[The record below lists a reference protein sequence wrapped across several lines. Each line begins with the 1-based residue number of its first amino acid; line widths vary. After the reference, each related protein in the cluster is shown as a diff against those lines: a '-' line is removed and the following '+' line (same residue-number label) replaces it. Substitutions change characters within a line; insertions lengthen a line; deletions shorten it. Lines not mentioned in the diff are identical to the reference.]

1 MTTKEK
7 LINFWDYHKVYII
20 AGILAVIFVIFTVS
34 ECMSNKT
41 PDISIG
47 FIASE
52 YKDTEKLEKML
63 SETLGDRNGDG
74 VSYAFCDNVL
84 LPKTPQN
91 DGDAMLIQKVSVMF
105 ASGDYQMFIM
115 DKEFFE
121 ADIYGEMFVDISD
134 IITEEMAED
143 SVKMRGKSVAFKTTH
158 SKFLNDAGVS
168 GENLYL
174 GLIVIRES
182 DKGKE
187 KMELLHKISE
197 DVLKEVIINK

>member
-1 MTTKEK
+1 
-7 LINFWDYHKVYII
+7 
-20 AGILAVIFVIFTVS
+20 
-34 ECMSNKT
+34 MSNKT

-52 YKDTEKLEKML
+52 YKSTDKLEKML
-63 SETLGDRNGDG
+63 SDAVGDRNGDG
-74 VSYAFCDNVL
+74 VSYAFCDNVV
-84 LPKTPQN
+84 LPQTPQN
-91 DGDAMLIQKVSVMF
+91 DGDTMLIQKVSIMF

-143 SVKMRGKSVAFKTTH
+143 SVKMRGKS
-158 SKFLNDAGVS
+158 KFLNDALVS
-168 GENLYL
+168 GDNLYV
-174 GLIVIRES
+174 GLILIRES

-187 KMELLHKISE
+187 KIELLHKTSE
-197 DVLKEVIINK
+197 DVLEKIIINK